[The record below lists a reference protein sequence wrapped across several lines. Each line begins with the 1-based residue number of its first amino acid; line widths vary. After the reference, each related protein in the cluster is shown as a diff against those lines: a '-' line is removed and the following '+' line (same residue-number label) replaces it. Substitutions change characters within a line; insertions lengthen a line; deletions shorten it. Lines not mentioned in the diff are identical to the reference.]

1 MAVLK
6 NNLFYYAT
14 KELSQDAFICWLCS
28 HALVETDSDDA
39 ELKQCAK
46 NLICAFIEKH
56 IGDKACCEDVRLIN
70 VEKQVGNIDVLLT
83 LNYREK
89 SYKIIIE
96 DKINTSEHDNQ
107 LAKYMGNLANEN
119 VELIGIYFK
128 TGFQSDLS
136 AVEAAGYKLFG
147 RKDILG
153 ILQKCSSRNAIL
165 LDYRAYWEN
174 FEDIAQ
180 SYNTKTLDKWPDW
193 QAVNGFYDEMQAD
206 IISMGEFRAEYGW
219 VSNHSGGFWGLW
231 YGLNDNKISYE
242 KKDFN
247 LYLQME
253 TKWNTTLGCY
263 QADICLKIKRKSK
276 DDECEPLKNH
286 IIKEQERFGFIKPNK
301 VRKSAHMTIG
311 KYNVE
316 LNSASCKE
324 LKKYIMES
332 ARQYKELLE
341 NAKEKF
347 NGTEVI

>member
-1 MAVLK
+1 MADLK

-28 HALVETDSDDA
+28 HALIETDSDDA

-56 IGDKACCEDVRLIN
+56 IGDKVCCEDVRLIN

-83 LNYREK
+83 LNYKDKE
-89 SYKIIIE
+89 YKINVE

-107 LAKYMGNLANEN
+107 LARYMGNLANGKA
-119 VELIGIYFK
+119 ELIGIYFK

-147 RKDILG
+147 RKDILD
-153 ILQKCSSRNAIL
+153 ILQKCNSRNAIL

-206 IISMGEFRAEYGW
+206 IMNMGEFWAEYGW
-219 VSNHSGGFWGLW
+219 VSNRSGGFWGLW
-231 YGLNDNKISYE
+231 YGFNEDKISSE
-242 KKDFN
+242 KIEVN

-253 TKWNTTLGCY
+253 TKWNESLCSY
-263 QADICLKIKRKSK
+263 QANICLKFENNSEG
-276 DDECEPLKNH
+276 DEYMPLLEY
-286 IIKEQERFGFIKPNK
+286 IIREQEKYGFVKPNK
-301 VRKSAHMTIG
+301 MRKGAHMTVG
-311 KYNVE
+311 KYNVD
-316 LNSASCKE
+316 LNSASCKD